1 MSEEKMKEI
10 LEKKREQIKKER
22 RQQQKEKLKKAQ
34 ERREREKKR
43 LLRTLLSKKARERL
57 ARIRMANPKLG
68 QLIEKQIILLG
79 QRGAIK
85 GRLSDEKLKE
95 LLKKISQRRKKTQE
109 SEIKFKRKG
118 TFE

>member
-1 MSEEKMKEI
+1 MSEERREEI
-10 LEKKREQIKKER
+10 LEKKRKQIKKKREEQR
-22 RQQQKEKLKKAQ
+22 EELREVKEEQ
-34 ERREREKKR
+34 EREKKR
-43 LLRTLLSKKARERL
+43 LLRSLLSKKARERL
-57 ARIRMANPKLG
+57 ARIRIAKPKLG

-95 LLKKISQRRKKTQE
+95 LLKKINQRRSEARE

-118 TFE
+118 SFE